1 MMTVLSLDISASCT
15 GWSLLIDDKIEHGKI
30 KTKATLTTAQRLHI
44 FRGELARVMQIYKPK
59 IVIIEDTFVGAN
71 PSVVKLLAK
80 FAGVAEQLVFEQ
92 FKLPPVII
100 SNKSVKAFFKVKD
113 KKELFNVVVDILDWD
128 SKSSSYKDFNDV
140 IDSCAQLLYYYNE
153 VLKTKVFREEL
164 DYGYKFKFN
173 S

>member
-1 MMTVLSLDISASCT
+1 MTVLSLDISASCT
-15 GWSLLIDDKIEHGKI
+15 GWSLLVNNKIEYGKI

-44 FRGELARVMQIYKPK
+44 FRTELARVMQLYKPEA
-59 IVIIEDTFVGAN
+59 VIIEDTFVGAN

-80 FAGVAEQLVFEQ
+80 FAGVAEQLVFE
-92 FKLPPVII
+92 FFNCAPVII
-100 SNKSVKAFFKVKD
+100 SNKSVKAFFKAKD
-113 KKELFNVVVDILDWD
+113 KKDLFNIVVDVLDWK
-128 SKSSSYKDFNDV
+128 SKSSSYTDFNDV

-164 DYGYKFKFN
+164 NYGYKFNFN